1 MSKITNPI
9 AESVADQ
16 LVALKA
22 SSAQTKMNGFA
33 GSIRTKYMNTL
44 PESVRTA
51 FDQNPEFFA
60 FNTAKSI
67 RVDVPGVGTP
77 DIDVE
82 PFPVYSRKP
91 SVGLDGKTDSAL
103 ISAYQDAKIEV
114 DQVNALK
121 AAVKECL
128 LKLRTYANVEA
139 FFPEAVT
146 YLPDAP
152 AAPVAEDVDAIRT
165 ALGFS
170 ATPPTPAS
178 RVSK

>member
-33 GSIRTKYMNTL
+33 ASVRNKHVATL
-44 PESVRTA
+44 PEVVINA
-51 FDQNPEFFA
+51 FVQTPGL
-60 FNTAKSI
+60 FNTGKSI
-67 RVDVPGVGTP
+67 RVVIPGVGNAEV
-77 DIDVE
+77 DVE
-82 PFPVYSRKP
+82 PFPVPAGSRATV
-91 SVGLDGKTDSAL
+91 SLDGKTDSAL
-103 ISAYQDAKIEV
+103 ISAYQDAKLEV

-170 ATPPTPAS
+170 ATTPTPAS